1 MSASA
6 VKEGAGART
15 QITNLVA
22 WVVTIITLLFLTPL
36 FAPLPEA
43 VLAALII
50 HAVWHI
56 IASRKLQKLRQAAP
70 VEFWFGV
77 LALAG
82 VLLIDVMQGMM
93 IGLVGSLLFVIYYS
107 SRPHI
112 SPLGKVP
119 GVTKVKYVSS
129 GQAREQFAK
138 DDDPNGALAA
148 LPAEAFPASIEL
160 EVRSDV
166 TDDAL
171 TDMVTKLQRLPA
183 VDDVETYQAWTTR
196 LARLVRGGV
205 AASAVLAVVVLLS
218 VLAVVGSTMR
228 FALQRRRGEVEV
240 LRLVGATDRFVK
252 APFLIE
258 GSLQGALGAAFAVVL
273 LGFLF
278 VLVRGRLDGDLALLI
293 GVEPSFLPWQFVLGM
308 VALGGV
314 LGATAAALGLRR
326 LVTV

>member
-1 MSASA
+1 MLDLSNATTRRAKRGLQREWRLHALSVFSLSVAFVCLAASLL
-6 VKEGAGART
+6 VV
-15 QITNLVA
+15 TNLQAVEERWAHAGRASIYLKDDATSADVA
-22 WVVTIITLLFLTPL
+22 QLR
-36 FAPLPEA
+36 EA
-43 VLAALII
+43 
-50 HAVWHI
+50 
-56 IASRKLQKLRQAAP
+56 
-70 VEFWFGV
+70 
-77 LALAG
+77 
-82 VLLIDVMQGMM
+82 
-93 IGLVGSLLFVIYYS
+93 
-107 SRPHI
+107 
-112 SPLGKVP
+112 LGKVP

-258 GSLQGALGAAFAVVL
+258 GSLQGALGAALAVVL
-273 LGFLF
+273 LAVLF
-278 VLVRGRLDGDLALLI
+278 VLVRGRLDGDLALLV
-293 GVEPSFLPWQFVLGM
+293 GVEPSFLPWQFALGM
-308 VALGGV
+308 IAGGGV
-314 LGATAAALGLRR
+314 LGATAASLGLRR